1 MASMAVG
8 VTRLAS
14 AMQAMNNVST
24 ADFTRLTKNIE
35 KLASIRSADINK
47 AAAAVGKITNSISSL
62 SSSNAN
68 EGAKQMA
75 ELASGIAKL
84 GYKSS
89 TQAIEN
95 IPRLARAMRELM
107 STLSTAPRVSQ
118 NLIDMT
124 NALARLSRTGASS
137 GRAASSLSGL
147 LNGYSR
153 SSNTAK
159 KHTFSLASAIG
170 KLYATYWLLFRAIG
184 KVKDSINL
192 ASELTEV
199 QNVVDTTF
207 GKYSALVEEMSKTS
221 IADFGMSELTVK
233 QVASRFQAMG
243 TAMGFTQGKMAEMS
257 IDLTKLTADMASF
270 YNVEQK
276 DVAEDL
282 ASVFTGETRPLRS
295 YGLDLTE
302 ATLKEWALTQGL
314 NANISAMS
322 QAEKAMLRY
331 KYVMANTSAAQ
342 GDFAKTSGTWANQIR
357 ILAQN
362 FQALG
367 SIIGNVLINVFKPL
381 ISGLNSVMSAVISA
395 VETIANAL
403 GAIFGWT
410 LQISPAGSLGDMTE
424 GLDSVGDSA
433 GGAADNL
440 GGAADKAKEL
450 KKALLGFDEIEKL
463 PDTSDTSGGSGGGGG
478 GGGAGAGA
486 GGATAAIVPTESL
499 FEKYKSDI
507 KTLEQL
513 GEHISDSL
521 TKAMNNIKW
530 SKIYG
535 KAINFGTGL
544 ASFLNG
550 LISPELFGATAEAI
564 ANSLNTALFALNS
577 FGDTFEW
584 DEFGLSM
591 ATSVEGFFKGFKWNL
606 AADTFNTL
614 ADGILTTILTAAENT
629 DWPYLGGRI
638 AVFISEINWENLFWK
653 LGQVIWEVINGLIE
667 TASTVFDGEGIEHK
681 IAGVILG
688 LKFLGLGAAFG
699 SNVWRVITRSILGK
713 GVTDLAT
720 KTIGT
725 HIGKKIAES
734 ITTNAVGEVA
744 TKKGLG
750 ASLVGLAK
758 GALSKAG
765 AALSGASGLANQLL
779 QAAGGI
785 TSPLG
790 VLFDK
795 EIRQTAIN
803 NLKDALSG
811 NVESYTVNRYLAK
824 QGKKSGS
831 TTHVGASGE
840 EHGGHGGSFT
850 VNVDA
855 NTKPAEKR
863 VNILGNQ
870 LERSSLKTA
879 IEAMADKKKSIKPL
893 EKFFTK
899 NPVSVKTKVGTTE
912 KEIQK
917 QIDKFE
923 DLELKTD
930 VKTTTT
936 APVVQS
942 WLMQKYKDLFISIG
956 AKINTPGSTIQN
968 DAQSKLKGFKLLFD
982 ATANVT
988 GKTIDSKFN
997 TTLPGMQAE
1006 VTGKKFG
1013 GAFSYLIQGM
1023 TAVLKGRSF
1032 SNTFSW
1038 QIGGMTA
1045 LIEKLKKANGLTL
1058 PLAGALS
1065 VVGSAIKMVFS
1076 ADGGVFTSN
1085 GKMPITAYAGGGL
1098 PDMGQVFVAR
1108 ESGPELVGRLGG
1120 HTAVMNNNQIV
1131 SSVSAGVYQAVAAAM
1146 SLNQNN
1152 GSTEVHVHLEGDAA
1166 GVFKLVK
1173 TMNDNI
1179 VISTGQPALLT

>member
-47 AAAAVGKITNSISSL
+47 AAEAVGKITNSISSL

-95 IPRLARAMRELM
+95 IPKLAKAMKELM

-124 NALARLSRTGASS
+124 NALAKLSKTGASS

-159 KHTFSLASAIG
+159 KHTFSLSSAIG

-276 DVAEDL
+276 DIAEDL

-342 GDFAKTSGTWANQIR
+342 GDFAKTSGTWANQIK

-367 SIIGNVLINVFKPL
+367 SIIGSVLINVFKPL

-463 PDTSDTSGGSGGGGG
+463 PDTSDASGGSGGGGGG

-550 LISPELFGATAEAI
+550 LISPELFGATAETI

-591 ATSVEGFFKGFKWNL
+591 ATSVKEFFKGFKWNL
-606 AADTFNTL
+606 AADTFETL
-614 ADGILTTILTAAENT
+614 ADGILTAILTAAEDI
-629 DWPYLGGRI
+629 DWSYLGGRI
-638 AVFISEINWENLFWK
+638 AVFISEINWKNLFWK
-653 LGQVIWEVINGLIE
+653 LGQIIWEVINGLLE
-667 TASTVFDGEGIEHK
+667 TASTVFDGKGIENK

-688 LKFLGLGAAFG
+688 LKFLGLGATFG
-699 SNVWRVITRSILGK
+699 SKVWGVITRSILSSGVSNYASATISTSFGSILGSALYVAIAQVAVNEITGGPELLAQKVKEKIVEALGK
-713 GVTDLAT
+713 EEWEFGIPVLTKFSDKLRNLFGGKEFWSKSDNTETPEIEISVEAVDNTTPGVTSARQ
-720 KTIGT
+720 
-725 HIGKKIAES
+725 S
-734 ITTNAVGEVA
+734 IETLPNETAV
-744 TKKGLG
+744 
-750 ASLVGLAK
+750 
-758 GALSKAG
+758 
-765 AALSGASGLANQLL
+765 
-779 QAAGGI
+779 
-785 TSPLG
+785 
-790 VLFDK
+790 D
-795 EIRQTAIN
+795 
-803 NLKDALSG
+803 
-811 NVESYTVNRYLAK
+811 
-824 QGKKSGS
+824 
-831 TTHVGASGE
+831 
-840 EHGGHGGSFT
+840 
-850 VNVDA
+850 VDA

-893 EKFFTK
+893 EKFFAK

-912 KEIQK
+912 KETQK
-917 QIDKFE
+917 QLDKFE
-923 DLELKTD
+923 DLELKTG

-936 APVVQS
+936 APVLQS
-942 WLMQKYKDLFISIG
+942 ALGQMYKNLSISIG

-988 GKTIDSKFN
+988 EKKISSKFDN
-997 TTLPGMQAE
+997 VVPGMKAE
-1006 VTGKKFG
+1006 FNSKDYGSKFSKTVTGMVANFAEKRIN
-1013 GAFSYLIQGM
+1013 FSKVIEGV
-1023 TAVLKGRSF
+1023 TAKIS
-1032 SNTFSW
+1032 
-1038 QIGGMTA
+1038 
-1045 LIEKLKKANGLTL
+1045 ELKKQGSLSLTL
-1058 PLAGALS
+1058 SAALS
-1065 VVGSAIKMVFS
+1065 GVSKALSLVFKS
-1076 ADGGVFTSN
+1076 DGGVLRN
-1085 GKMPITAYAGGGL
+1085 GSWSSVTAFAGGGL

-1166 GVFKLVK
+1166 GVFRLVK

>member
-95 IPRLARAMRELM
+95 IPKLAKAMKELM

-124 NALARLSRTGASS
+124 NALAKLSKTGASS

-159 KHTFSLASAIG
+159 KHTFSLSSAIG

-257 IDLTKLTADMASF
+257 INLTKLTADMASF

-463 PDTSDTSGGSGGGGG
+463 PDTSDASGGSGGGGG
-478 GGGAGAGA
+478 GGGGAGSGA

-499 FEKYKSDI
+499 FERYKSEID
-507 KTLEQL
+507 TLYEL
-513 GEHISDSL
+513 GDHISDVLSDAMENIDWKKVYS
-521 TKAMNNIKW
+521 KA
-530 SKIYG
+530 SH
-535 KAINFGTGL
+535 FGFGL
-544 ASFLNG
+544 ATFLNG
-550 LISPELFGATAEAI
+550 LISPRLFGNVGTTI
-564 ANSLNTALFALNS
+564 ANSLNAVLRSIDS
-577 FGDTFEW
+577 FGLVFEW
-584 DEFGLSM
+584 DELGLSI
-591 ATSVEGFFKGFKWNL
+591 AEGINKFFAGKDWKLSARAVNRIAHGL
-606 AADTFNTL
+606 LDTFIAAVENIKWEEIGEDIVEFL
-614 ADGILTTILTAAENT
+614 SGIDWAGLLKKVGELLWKSLEGAIKLT
-629 DWPYLGGRI
+629 
-638 AVFISEINWENLFWK
+638 
-653 LGQVIWEVINGLIE
+653 
-667 TASTVFDGEGIEHK
+667 STVFEAEGIENK

-688 LKFLGLGAAFG
+688 LKFLGLGATFG
-699 SNVWRVITRSILGK
+699 SKIWRVITRSILGK

-734 ITTNAVGEVA
+734 ITTNAAGEVA

-750 ASLVGLAK
+750 ASLVSLAK

-765 AALSGASGLANQLL
+765 AALSGASGLANQLF
-779 QAAGGI
+779 QAAGGV

-803 NLKDALSG
+803 NLKDVLSG

-840 EHGGHGGSFT
+840 EFGGYGGSFT

-893 EKFFTK
+893 EKFFAK

-912 KEIQK
+912 KETQK
-917 QIDKFE
+917 QLDKFE
-923 DLELKTD
+923 DLELKTG

-936 APVVQS
+936 AQVLQS
-942 WLMQKYKDLFISIG
+942 ALGQMYKNLSISIG

-988 GKTIDSKFN
+988 EKKISSKFDN
-997 TTLPGMQAE
+997 VVPGMKAE
-1006 VTGKKFG
+1006 FNSKDYGSKFSKTVTGMVANFAEKRIN
-1013 GAFSYLIQGM
+1013 FSKVIEGV
-1023 TAVLKGRSF
+1023 TAKIS
-1032 SNTFSW
+1032 
-1038 QIGGMTA
+1038 
-1045 LIEKLKKANGLTL
+1045 ELKKQGSLSLTL
-1058 PLAGALS
+1058 SAALS
-1065 VVGSAIKMVFS
+1065 GVSKALSLVFKS
-1076 ADGGVFTSN
+1076 DGGVLRN
-1085 GKMPITAYAGGGL
+1085 GSWSSVTAYAGGGL